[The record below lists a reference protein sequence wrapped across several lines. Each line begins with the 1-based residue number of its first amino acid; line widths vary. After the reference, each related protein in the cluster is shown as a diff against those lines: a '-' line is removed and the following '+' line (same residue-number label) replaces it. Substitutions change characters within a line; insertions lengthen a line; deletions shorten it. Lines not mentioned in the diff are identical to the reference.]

1 MRQLLGLILCLWITA
16 CSLTP
21 KETTIVIYSTNDM
34 HAQIDNYAKVA
45 AYLENE
51 RTKNPHTLVLCG
63 GDMFSGN
70 PVVDQHTEKGR
81 PIIEL
86 MNRTGYQYAAFGN
99 HEFDYGQENLQRC
112 MNDADFEMLCAN
124 MEVDSSIA
132 RFKQPQPYALL
143 QMDGIRIAILGLV
156 EASENRTG
164 ELQPAAH
171 PARLKG
177 IRFQN
182 PIDCALEYKHLR
194 KECDLFIALT
204 HIGHDNDI
212 KLANAMPELDA
223 IIGGHSHTR
232 IDSTLL
238 INGVLV
244 NQANA
249 YLKYIGKTTIT
260 LTNKQVKEKTFELI
274 NVSKLKEESSEVKEQ
289 IRRYYGESP
298 LHQVLAQASRPFQGK
313 HPLGKLMT
321 DAFRNTHSLDIA
333 FQNWG
338 GIRINEHPKGDFT
351 MNDVFRL
358 DPFGNNLMIYDMTP
372 EEIRDL
378 LKNSYQPYSKQIDLI
393 PSGLRYKI
401 HVQDGKARHITL
413 TDIQGNPL
421 DENRRYKVGMNNYI
435 SSSYRFKHSSP
446 GVELPSTTSDAL
458 IEYLKRQK
466 NVTPQQAPR
475 GIVIEE

>member
-1 MRQLLGLILCLWITA
+1 MRQLLGLILCLWLSA

-45 AYLENE
+45 AYLESE
-51 RTKNPHTLVLCG
+51 RNKHANTLILSG

-70 PVVDQHTEKGR
+70 PVVDQHTAKGH

-112 MNDADFEMLCAN
+112 MDDANFEMLCAN
-124 MEVDSSIA
+124 LKVDSSVA
-132 RFKQPQPYALL
+132 RFKQPKPYAQLEIA
-143 QMDGIRIAILGLV
+143 GIRIAILGLV
-156 EASENRTG
+156 EASESRTG
-164 ELQPAAH
+164 ELQPSAH

-182 PIDCALEYKHLR
+182 PIECALEHKHLR
-194 KECDLFIALT
+194 KECDLFLALT
-204 HIGHDNDI
+204 HIGHNYDTE
-212 KLANAMPELDA
+212 LAEAMPELDA

-232 IDSTLL
+232 IDSTLY

-249 YLKYIGKTTIT
+249 YLNYIGKTTLT
-260 LTNKQVKEKTFELI
+260 LTNKQVKEKKFELI
-274 NVSKLKEESSEVKEQ
+274 DVNRLKDESAEVKEQ
-289 IRRYYGESP
+289 IQRYYDESP
-298 LHQVLAQASRPFQGK
+298 LHQVLAEASRPFQGK
-313 HPLGKLMT
+313 HPLGNLMT
-321 DAFRNTHSLDIA
+321 DALKDIHAFDIA

-338 GIRINEHPKGDFT
+338 GIRISEHPKGDFT

-358 DPFGNNLMIYDMTP
+358 DPFGNSLTVYDMTP
-372 EEIRDL
+372 EEIRGL
-378 LKNSYQPYSKQIDLI
+378 LKNSYQPYSKQIDLV
-393 PSGLRYKI
+393 PSGLKYKI
-401 HVQDGKARHITL
+401 HTRDGKVRRITL
-413 TDIQGNPL
+413 TDMQGKPL

-446 GVELPSTTSDAL
+446 GIELPTTTSDAL

-466 NVTPQQAPR
+466 TITPLPTPR
-475 GIVIEE
+475 GVVMEE